1 MQISRHI
8 NHTGRRKIKHSEVEI
23 AMIDQGEKPP
33 SFQATFN
40 LDLEQLPLEADLF
53 VEAYHRN
60 TSQRFN
66 FGTAGAPLAP
76 SDTTLTD
83 IDLSGPTLFR
93 VKVVDNSESIGRLI
107 ASAERLSPKDEDTE
121 EQRASLLIFKSLP
134 EMGNL
139 TWKLSFNEEHKPVL
153 CINNRIP
160 EAKHQLMHN
169 PLFQSLVL
177 PAAFREV
184 LLYILWSEDDEPT
197 EDTWHSQWIE
207 FSNKLAQ
214 EDCPIAEGDCDRLMG
229 WIDDVV
235 RAFSE
240 SHHLC
245 DHLIK
250 RMEDHSC
257 A

>member
-8 NHTGRRKIKHSEVEI
+8 NHTGRRKIKHTEVAIE
-23 AMIDQGEKPP
+23 MIDQDSKPP
-33 SFQATFN
+33 AFQATFN
-40 LDLEQLPLEADLF
+40 LNLDQIPPGADLF

-66 FGTAGAPLAP
+66 FGTAGAAIPP
-76 SDTTLTD
+76 NDTTLTE

-93 VKVVDNSESIGRLI
+93 VKVVDNSEKIGRLI
-107 ASAERLSPKDEDTE
+107 ASAEQLSPRDEDVE
-121 EQRASLLIFKSLP
+121 EQRASLMIFKSVP

-139 TWKLSFNEEHKPVL
+139 TWKLSFNEAHKPVL

-160 EAKHQLMHN
+160 EAKHQLMDN
-169 PLFQSLVL
+169 PVFQSLVL

-184 LLYILWSEDDEPT
+184 LLYILWSEEDEPT
-197 EDTWHSQWIE
+197 EGTWHSNWIE
-207 FSNKLAQ
+207 FANKMAQ
-214 EDCPIAEGDCDRLMG
+214 EDCPINERDPDRLMG

-235 RAFSE
+235 RAFSK
-240 SHHLC
+240 SHHFC

-250 RMEDHSC
+250 RMEDNSY

>member
-8 NHTGRRKIKHSEVEI
+8 NYTGRQKIKHAEVEI
-23 AMIDQGEKPP
+23 ELLEQDDRPP
-33 SFQATFN
+33 AFHASFN
-40 LDLEQLPLEADLF
+40 LNLEKLPSDADLF

-66 FGTAGAPLAP
+66 FGMAGAPIHP
-76 SDTTLTD
+76 SDTTLTE
-83 IDLSGPTLFR
+83 IDLSGPILFR
-93 VKVVDNSESIGRLI
+93 VKVVDNSKKVGRLI
-107 ASAERLSPKDEDTE
+107 ASAEQLSPKDADEE
-121 EQRASLLIFKSLP
+121 EQRASLMIFKSIP

-139 TWKLSFNEEHKPVL
+139 SWKLSFNEAHKPVL

-160 EAKHQLMHN
+160 EAKHQLMNN
-169 PLFQSLVL
+169 PVFQSLVL

-184 LLYILWSEDDEPT
+184 LLYILWSEEDEPT
-197 EDTWHSQWIE
+197 EGTWHGQWID

-214 EDCPIAEGDCDRLMG
+214 YDCPINEGDPDLLMS

-235 RAFSE
+235 SKFSE

-250 RMEDHSC
+250 RMEDQSYV
-257 A
+257 

>member
-23 AMIDQGEKPP
+23 ELIDQGDRPP
-33 SFQATFN
+33 AFQATFN
-40 LDLEQLPLEADLF
+40 LDLEHLPPDADLF

-60 TSQRFN
+60 TSQRFD
-66 FGTAGAPLAP
+66 FGTAAAPLAP
-76 SDTTLTD
+76 KSTTLSD

-93 VKVVDNSESIGRLI
+93 VKVVDNSEKIGRLI
-107 ASAERLSPKDEDTE
+107 ASAERLSPKDEDAE
-121 EQRASLLIFKSLP
+121 EQRASLLIFKSMP

-184 LLYILWSEDDEPT
+184 LLYILWSEGDEPA
-197 EDTWHSQWIE
+197 EGTWQNHWIE
-207 FSNKLAQ
+207 FASRLSD
-214 EDCPIAEGDCDRLMG
+214 EDCPIAEEDPDLLMT
-229 WIDDVV
+229 WINDVV
-235 RAFSE
+235 RSFSE
-240 SHHLC
+240 THHLC

-250 RMEDHSC
+250 RMEDHSY